1 MEIRN
6 QYGNLINHFEIDEQY
21 LAKHF
26 VKEND
31 IVLELGA
38 RFGAV
43 SCTVNEILIN
53 KTNQVVVEPDERVW
67 ETLEKNKLFN
77 KCQFN
82 IVKGFISREKLG
94 LTNLNSPEGYAT
106 TSERNDKSS
115 IPSYTLEEIQNK
127 YNLKFNV
134 LIADCEGFLEK
145 FFDENP
151 KFYDNLRLIQFE
163 ADCPEKCDYD
173 KIRSNLVEKGFRRAV
188 GGFQNVWLKE

>member
-6 QYGNLINHFEIDEQY
+6 EYGKLINHLEVDEQY

-43 SCTVNEILIN
+43 SCTVNGILNN

-67 ETLEKNKLFN
+67 GTLEKNKLFN
-77 KCQFN
+77 NCKFN

-94 LTNLNSPEGYAT
+94 LTNLNSPEGYST
-106 TSERNDKSS
+106 TSQKDDKST
-115 IPSYTLEEIQNK
+115 IPSYTLEEIEK
-127 YNLKFNV
+127 MYNLKFNV

-151 KFYDNLRLIQFE
+151 AFYDNLRLIQFE

-173 KIRSNLVEKGFRRAV
+173 KIRKNLVEKGFRRAV
-188 GGFQNVWLKE
+188 GGFQNVWLKD